1 MQIVQFSQKRYS
13 LFLAAQNL
21 HCGFGKLEFDELSIM
36 LAAVFEE
43 VGHDHLCFLRNGIAM
58 LLVVFEQRTR
68 CLPLD

>member
-21 HCGFGKLEFDELSIM
+21 HCGFGKLEFDVLSIM
-36 LAAVFEE
+36 LAAVFDK

-58 LLVVFEQRTR
+58 LLVIFEQCAGR
-68 CLPLD
+68 LPLD